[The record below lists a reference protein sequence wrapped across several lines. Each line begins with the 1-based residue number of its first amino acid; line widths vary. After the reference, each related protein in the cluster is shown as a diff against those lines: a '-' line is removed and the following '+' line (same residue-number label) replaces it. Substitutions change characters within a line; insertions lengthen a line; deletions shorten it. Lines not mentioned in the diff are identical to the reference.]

1 MMDFNN
7 LGLGLLVIGPYFI
20 VKHDKK
26 RDIKLHLMAF

>member
-26 RDIKLHLMAF
+26 GILNYI